1 MTGFKLSEEELDLH
15 SADKNAVE
23 FIEVVK
29 DKVTDWI
36 NYHHVQV
43 PNRDKI
49 QVFYLSFSAGSLALA
64 IARLIDKNQVI
75 RLLFCNMPNQS
86 KPDVEILVN
95 IKTGDITINQ
105 TRKLELFSIN
115 QLDQVLRLVYLFL
128 DQNRESASAMYSN
141 KTNTEQFWKE
151 YQI

>member
-1 MTGFKLSEEELDLH
+1 M
-15 SADKNAVE
+15 NARE
-23 FIEVVK
+23 FLQLVNDSTFFE
-29 DKVTDWI
+29 
-36 NYHHVQV
+36 
-43 PNRDKI
+43 
-49 QVFYLSFSAGSLALA
+49 
-64 IARLIDKNQVI
+64 ARFIDKNQVI

-128 DQNRESASAMYSN
+128 VQNRELASAMYSN

>member
-1 MTGFKLSEEELDLH
+1 M
-15 SADKNAVE
+15 NARE
-23 FIEVVK
+23 FLQLV
-29 DKVTDWI
+29 
-36 NYHHVQV
+36 NYST
-43 PNRDKI
+43 
-49 QVFYLSFSAGSLALA
+49 FFE
-64 IARLIDKNQVI
+64 ARFIDKNQVI

-95 IKTGDITINQ
+95 IKNGVITINQ

>member
-1 MTGFKLSEEELDLH
+1 M
-15 SADKNAVE
+15 NARE
-23 FIEVVK
+23 FLQLVNDSTFFE
-29 DKVTDWI
+29 
-36 NYHHVQV
+36 
-43 PNRDKI
+43 
-49 QVFYLSFSAGSLALA
+49 
-64 IARLIDKNQVI
+64 ARFIDKNQVI

-141 KTNTEQFWKE
+141 KTNTEQFWRSKNE
-151 YQI
+151 S